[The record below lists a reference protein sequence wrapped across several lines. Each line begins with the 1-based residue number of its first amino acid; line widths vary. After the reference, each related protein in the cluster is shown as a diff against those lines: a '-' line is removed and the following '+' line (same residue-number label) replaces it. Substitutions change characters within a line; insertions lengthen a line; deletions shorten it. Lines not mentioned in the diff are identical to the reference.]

1 MKKKTPDR
9 HVRSVFLQK
18 ILLLTYLLCFMSWSY
33 AAAPDS
39 TDVVT
44 FTVKSE
50 SLNKALI
57 RFKDLT
63 GVQILFN
70 EQLLGNKA
78 CKDIQLTQ
86 VPLEAALQKI
96 LEGSGFVYTKV
107 DGVYIIKKSPENPV
121 AQVKTRKITGS
132 VTDFRGESLPGVSI
146 LVKGTTLGVTTDFDG
161 KFELPVVIEG
171 KITLVF
177 SFVGMESREVTVVDD
192 QPLKVVLSESTES
205 LEEVVVTGVFERRAE
220 SFTGSA
226 TTITRKELLSR
237 GNQNLIQS
245 LKNLDPALNISENL
259 SFGSDPNQMPEM
271 ELRGK
276 SSFPDI
282 KGQYNSNPNLPLF
295 ILDGFETS
303 LEKVIDLDINRVASV
318 TLLKDA
324 AAKAIYGSKAANGVM
339 VIETNKLL
347 PGELRVNYIGSVN
360 LEFPDLSSYSLCNA
374 PEKLDLEYQL
384 GAYNDK
390 APGIDF
396 KKKQLYYKYLSE
408 VERGVNT
415 DWLSQPLR
423 TGIGH
428 KHSVNFEVGNGDLRV
443 GADLSYNDIQGVM
456 KGSSRNSVSG
466 GFSIIYRF
474 KKLLF
479 RNQFQFLTMKS
490 EDSPYGEFSEYAR
503 LNPYWRA
510 YNEDGTLRKSLGIG
524 PVLSAEVYNPMY
536 NTTINTT
543 KKKEYTDYTNNTYLE
558 LNVHPDLKIVGRV
571 GLTSKINGAEE
582 FLPGSHL
589 KFIKTTEDDFFKR
602 GSYSQTYG
610 KSFTI
615 SSDLNL
621 NYTRNWKKHIL
632 FANLGTN
639 IRSTKMEEYTHS
651 AVGFPNDKMDNI
663 IFAKQYAEDSKPTG
677 AEAIDREVGALFAV
691 NYSYDDRY
699 LADFSLRANASS
711 QFGADNR
718 WGTFW
723 SAGLGW
729 NVHNEKFFKG
739 SGVVKQLR
747 LRASM
752 GYTGSQNFNSYQAM
766 LLYNYFMDNSYLGFI
781 GTYLEGLANSELKWQ
796 QKFDTN
802 YGIDINLWGKL
813 NVKFDYYRAVTD
825 NLLTD
830 ITTPPSLGFNSYK
843 DNLGK
848 ILNTG
853 YEFRINY
860 QLYACPEDRTSVNL
874 FVTGAAN
881 KNKIKEISNS
891 LSSLTSE
898 QDKEAKKSNKPFV
911 RFVEGQSLNAIW
923 AVRSKGIDP
932 STGKEVFVRPDGTL
946 TDEWR
951 AADQVVCGDT
961 EPKIMGNLGFSVEYK
976 GLSFSFT
983 GLYRLGGYMYNTTL
997 VDKVENAQLNY
1008 NVDKRAYYDA
1018 WMRQGDNVQ
1027 FKSIGAWNKPTQAT
1041 SRFVQKL
1048 NEFDFSALS
1057 VGYDFYRFGFVK
1069 KCGMQRLQLM
1079 FNMNDIA
1086 KLSSVEI
1093 ERGTTYPFA
1102 RYCSF
1107 TLNVNF

>member
-18 ILLLTYLLCFMSWSY
+18 FLLLTYLLCFMSWSY

-146 LVKGTTLGVTTDFDG
+146 IVKGTTLGVTTDFDG

-205 LEEVVVTGVFERRAE
+205 LDEVVVTGVFERRAE

-374 PEKLDLEYQL
+374 REKLDLEYQL
-384 GAYNDK
+384 GAYNEK
-390 APGIDF
+390 GPGIDF

-423 TGIGH
+423 NGIGH

-524 PVLSAEVYNPMY
+524 SVLSAEVYNPMY